1 MIEDSDLNDVGSS
14 SGELQTIEEPVQ
26 AKRPAKTRRLI
37 GMAALALLLIVA
49 VILLTPSLRKDF
61 FPQLTKSRAARV
73 VAPQADSEPLL
84 AVPVLWEKIDL
95 DAMPDS
101 VEQDLRQGKYYYD
114 KRLPGNFGMA
124 IDYWKQ
130 ALALSGGAGGEELKN
145 LVASAEEE
153 LARQFSKDSADALVL
168 TKQGKRGEA
177 VSLLAK
183 MRSDYLDITA
193 PQYVWTSKMLS
204 RYRR

>member
-1 MIEDSDLNDVGSS
+1 MIEDYDLTDAESP
-14 SGELQTIEEPVQ
+14 SGELQTVEEPVRK
-26 AKRPAKTRRLI
+26 KRPARTRRLV
-37 GMAALALLLIVA
+37 GVASLALFLIVA

-61 FPQLTKSRAARV
+61 LPQLAKVHLTRT
-73 VAPQADSEPLL
+73 APAPAVPEPLP
-84 AVPVLWEKIDL
+84 AVPVLWERLDL
-95 DAMPDS
+95 DAMPES
-101 VEQDLRQGKYYYD
+101 VAQDLKQGKYYYD

-130 ALALSGGAGGEELKN
+130 ALALPGVVDREEVKR

-153 LARQFSKDSADALVL
+153 LARQFSSDSGDAMVL
-168 TKQGKRGEA
+168 IKQGKRGEA
-177 VSLLAK
+177 LYLLGK
-183 MRSDYLDITA
+183 MRADYLDITA